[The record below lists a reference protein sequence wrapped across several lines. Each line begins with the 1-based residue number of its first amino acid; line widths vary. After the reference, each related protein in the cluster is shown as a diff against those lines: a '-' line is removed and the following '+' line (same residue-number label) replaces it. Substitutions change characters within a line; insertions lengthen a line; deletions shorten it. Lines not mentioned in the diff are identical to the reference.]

1 MKDMWLQ
8 SESLLTAQ
16 ERAKLLQEAQK
27 ERPVHGQRNERP
39 GWRIVDGRQFLG
51 PARFSYCLTGDS
63 RLAIQQKLAER
74 ASELLGLRLEP
85 VQSNY
90 LYYEHGDF
98 LGLHHDQQRCPYT
111 IVALLEGE
119 AEPLCLHPEQM
130 DTPPG
135 ELAPLLDPDGH
146 RGGLGVSLADG
157 PLLIAGTLV
166 PHHRDPHLDSGTIT
180 IGTFCFAPAA
190 HG

>member
-1 MKDMWLQ
+1 MKGMWLQ
-8 SESLLTAQ
+8 SASLLT
-16 ERAKLLQEAQK
+16 ERERVVLLREALK

-39 GWRIVDGRQFLG
+39 GWRIVAGGQFLG

-63 RLAIQQKLAER
+63 RLALQQELAER
-74 ASELLGLRLEP
+74 ASDLLGLRLEA

-130 DTPPG
+130 DASPE
-135 ELAPLLDPDGH
+135 ELASLLDPDGH

-166 PHHRDPHLDSGTIT
+166 PHHRDLHLGPGTIT

-190 HG
+190 GG